1 MNLLKGQTVVLH
13 EKIAQTGT
21 DPFNRPTFTT
31 QKVEVE
37 NVLITP
43 TSDTDIV
50 NEIQMYGKASVYT
63 LSIPKGDTHNWEDST
78 IEIWD
83 KDLEKWKKFK
93 SFGTVIKYQEE
104 LVPLDW
110 NGKVKVDLDE

>member
-13 EKIAQTGT
+13 EKIIQTGI

-31 QKVEVE
+31 QKVEVD

-50 NEIQMYGKASVYT
+50 NEIQMYGKASTYT
-63 LSIPKGDTHNWEDST
+63 LSIPKGDTHNWEDSV
-78 IEIWD
+78 IEFWG
-83 KDLEKWKKFK
+83 KKWK
-93 SFGTVIKYQEE
+93 SFGTVVKYQEE

-110 NGKVKVDLDE
+110 NGKVKVNLDE